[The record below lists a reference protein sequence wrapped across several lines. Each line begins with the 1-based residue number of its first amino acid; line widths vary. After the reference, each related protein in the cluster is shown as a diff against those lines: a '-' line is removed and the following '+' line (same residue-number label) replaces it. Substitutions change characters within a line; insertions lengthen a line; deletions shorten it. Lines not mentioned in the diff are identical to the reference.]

1 MLKRTISGSIYAI
14 LVAGFFLLR
23 QFVDFRIF
31 TILPWILSVIGTVE
45 IAKVLKEKMD
55 KSEFI
60 LSIFAGITVIPF
72 YACFSYLLRFTQ
84 YALSLSLAYVLLIIV
99 ICIISVII
107 RNKKGYNGKGKD
119 IDFRAFFYPVILL
132 VFLTDMNSFL
142 SGRAFIGL
150 LLVFVIASMTDV
162 FAYFVG
168 VIYNKIKK
176 DNAKKLF
183 PKLSPKKTVA
193 GGIGGLVGG
202 ILGAIL
208 VSLIFA
214 KRVAFFKL
222 SSPVLIFAII
232 GLGGAVFTQGGD
244 LFASYI
250 KRSIGVKD
258 FGSIIPGHGGVMD
271 RIDGLLFLTIFIHVI
286 FTFI

>member
-1 MLKRTISGSIYAI
+1 MIKRTISGTIYAI

-23 QFVDFRIF
+23 QFVNYRFF
-31 TILPWILSVIGTVE
+31 AILPWILSVLGTIE
-45 IAKVLKEKMD
+45 IAKALKDKMD
-55 KSEFI
+55 KAEFV

-84 YALSLSLAYVLLIIV
+84 YALSLSLAYLLVIIV
-99 ICIISVII
+99 CCVFVVII
-107 RNKKGYNGKGKD
+107 RNNKGYNGKGKD
-119 IDFRAFFYPVILL
+119 IDFRVFFYPVALL
-132 VFLTDMNSFL
+132 LFLTDMNSFL

-176 DNAKKLF
+176 GNAKKLF

-193 GGIGGLVGG
+193 GGVGGLFGG

-214 KRVAFFKL
+214 NRVAFFKL
-222 SSPVLIFAII
+222 GNPVLIFALI
-232 GLGGAVFTQGGD
+232 GLGGAIFTQGGD

-250 KRSIGVKD
+250 KRSIGIKD
-258 FGSIIPGHGGVMD
+258 FGTLIPGHGGVMD